1 MTRLSAPRYDR
12 FKTVVAVILGIILL
26 LMLLRGCAT
35 NVVPAA
41 PEETQPAAAAT
52 ALPQILRGHR
62 SPSVL
67 QNQMDRKGFEP
78 STSSLRT
85 RRSAS

>member
-41 PEETQPAAAAT
+41 LPATPTAAAAT
-52 ALPQILRGHR
+52 EMPATAAPATETVPAANPTIAMRWI
-62 SPSVL
+62 
-67 QNQMDRKGFEP
+67 
-78 STSSLRT
+78 SSGL
-85 RRSAS
+85 RSA